1 LEKNYEKIIAQFVKY
16 KKEIKNDL
24 TLIDTNR
31 QSRFIINRMFK
42 LDSNIKRDLEPIDIV
57 YMRLFLMQ
65 HIKIVSYPKKSF
77 LINFVQV

>member
-1 LEKNYEKIIAQFVKY
+1 MEKNYEKIIAQFVKY